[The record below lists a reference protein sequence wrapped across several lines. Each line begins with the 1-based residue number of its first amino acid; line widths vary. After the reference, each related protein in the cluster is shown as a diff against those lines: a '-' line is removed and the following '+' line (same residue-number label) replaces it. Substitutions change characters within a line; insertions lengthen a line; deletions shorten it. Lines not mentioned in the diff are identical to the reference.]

1 MSSQTIMLWFQ
12 ISDLSKIE
20 YSIFFKNWP
29 QIVSDIISV
38 VTLYVYIEDDRRK
51 LTKNLLDWIEI
62 SDQDGLRSMDKKYE
76 THFDASPGLD
86 KSMVIFQCPLFQK
99 MLKIR
104 EI

>member
-1 MSSQTIMLWFQ
+1 M
-12 ISDLSKIE
+12 
-20 YSIFFKNWP
+20 YSIFVKIWP
-29 QIVSDIISV
+29 KIACDIISV

-62 SDQDGLRSMDKKYE
+62 SDQDGLRSMDKKYYE